1 MRALALLLWLGWVG
15 NGAWGATRLLVTVL
29 DQRSGRPVTDLK
41 PEEFRVHDEGTVHAV
56 RTAERAS
63 GLLDVMMLL
72 DASLVGAI
80 VQPVAENLIEQLHSK
95 DQMAIVSFHSSADLI
110 QDFTSSKELLRR
122 ALLRVKYG
130 NVPNVLDALY
140 AAIEDGFHESGF
152 RRVLILLTAG
162 LEGSSRTGERDVL
175 RLARRRNVSIYPVY
189 VLGSGRSLF
198 ENLARQT
205 GGAWFAV
212 RDLKRAGG
220 PPGPRIFEVVRSPYI
235 LSLEGELSLGERV
248 KVEIT
253 RQGRFQASALP
264 LE

>member
-1 MRALALLLWLGWVG
+1 MRRLAVLALLACAS
-15 NGAWGATRLLVTVL
+15 AWSATRLLVTVL
-29 DQRSGRPVTDLK
+29 DQRTGRPVSDLRAQ
-41 PEEFRVHDEGTVHAV
+41 EFRVHDDGTLRAV
-56 RTAERAS
+56 QAVERAA

-72 DASLVGAI
+72 DASLVGAV
-80 VQPVAENLIEQLHSK
+80 VQPVAESLIEQLQSR
-95 DQMAIVSFHSSADLI
+95 DQMAIASFASSADLI

-162 LEGSSRTGERDVL
+162 LEGSSRMGERDVL

-220 PPGPRIFEVVRSPYI
+220 PPGPRIFEVIRSPY
-235 LSLEGELSLGERV
+235 LVTLEGELSLGERV

-253 RQGRFQASALP
+253 REGRFQVSALP

>member
-1 MRALALLLWLGWVG
+1 MRCLLVVILAGMT
-15 NGAWGATRLLVTVL
+15 ASASTRLLVTVV
-29 DQRSGRPVTDLK
+29 DQRTGRPVTDLK
-41 PEEFRVHDEGTVHAV
+41 AGEFRVHDEGVLRKVEA
-56 RTAERAS
+56 AEPAQ

-72 DASLVGAI
+72 DTSLVGAI
-80 VQPVAENLIEQLHSK
+80 VQPVAESIIEQLHSK

-140 AAIEDGFHESGF
+140 AAIEDGFHESSF

-162 LEGSSRTGERDVL
+162 LEGSSRVSEREVL

-189 VLGSGRSLF
+189 VLGSSRSLF
-198 ENLARQT
+198 ETLARET
-205 GGAWFAV
+205 GGAWFVV
-212 RDLKRAGG
+212 RELKRMGG
-220 PPGPRIFEVVRSPYI
+220 PPGPRIFEVIRSPYI
-235 LSLEGELSLGERV
+235 LTLSGNLSLGEKV
-248 KVEIT
+248 KVEIE
-253 RQGRFQASALP
+253 RPGRYQISALA

>member
-1 MRALALLLWLGWVG
+1 MLRVTFLLLAAVV
-15 NGAWGATRLLVTVL
+15 GAWSSTRLLVTVL
-29 DQRSGRPVTDLK
+29 DQRSGRPVADLK
-41 PEEFRVHDEGTVHAV
+41 AEEFRIQDEGTPRAV
-56 RTAERAS
+56 QAAERAS

-80 VQPVAENLIEQLHSK
+80 VQPVAESLIEQLQSK
-95 DQMAIVSFHSSADLI
+95 DQMAIASFASSADLV

-130 NVPNVLDALY
+130 NVPSVLDALY

-162 LEGSSRTGERDVL
+162 LEGSSRMSERDVL
-175 RLARRRNVSIYPVY
+175 RVARRRNVSIYPVY

-235 LSLEGELSLGERV
+235 LTLEGDLSLGERV
-248 KVEIT
+248 RVEIA
-253 RQGRFQASALP
+253 RPGRFQVSALP
-264 LE
+264 LD